1 MAARA
6 IWSGIL
12 TFGMVSIP
20 IKLYTATENKDI
32 SFNQLHRDCM
42 ARIKQQRVCSS
53 CEKQLESDDIEKG
66 YEYGKGQYVLI
77 TDDDLEKLPLPNKG
91 AIEIS
96 TFVKAE
102 EIDPVYYDK
111 SYYVEPDE
119 AAKKPFKLF
128 MQSLLN
134 KGMTAVASVAIRNKQ
149 RLCALRPMDGT
160 LMMSTLL
167 YPDEIRVSRGK
178 PLPTVDVSDKELAM
192 ANSLID
198 MMTEPFDPESYKD
211 SYREAL
217 LSIIEAK
224 LEGKEV
230 VAAPAPAAGK
240 VVDLME
246 ALQASME
253 SLKSK
258 KAAGGDKKEAKEP
271 VAAAAATSAAAS
283 GGKRKKTAAG

>member
-1 MAARA
+1 MAPRA
-6 IWSGIL
+6 IWSGVL

-42 ARIKQQRVCSS
+42 ARIKQQRVCSA

-66 YEYGKGQYVLI
+66 YEYGKGQYVVV
-77 TDDDLEKLPLPNKG
+77 TDEDLEKLPLPNKG

-96 TFVKAE
+96 KFVKAA
-102 EIDPVYYDK
+102 EIDPVFYDK

-128 MQSLLN
+128 MQSMLN
-134 KGMTAVASVAIRNKQ
+134 KNMTAVASVAIRSKQ

-167 YPDEIRVSRGK
+167 YPDEIRVEKGK
-178 PLPTVDVSDKELAM
+178 PLPSVEVSDKELDM
-192 ANSLID
+192 ADSLID
-198 MMTEPFDPESYKD
+198 MMTEPFDVTGYKD
-211 SYREAL
+211 HYREAL

-224 LEGKEV
+224 LDGKEV
-230 VAAPAPAAGK
+230 VAAPAPPAGK

-253 SLKSK
+253 SLKNK
-258 KAAGGDKKEAKEP
+258 KKVDAEQAKEP
-271 VAAAAATSAAAS
+271 VAVAAEPANAASRRTKKAAA
-283 GGKRKKTAAG
+283 G